1 MKKTMIKE
9 NKTNKQTNKQ
19 TKTATT
25 YNVPAYITGGYAIRQ
40 LL

>member
-1 MKKTMIKE
+1 MKKTIIKE
-9 NKTNKQTNKQ
+9 NKTNKQ

-25 YNVPAYITGGYAIRQ
+25 YNAPAYITDGYAIRQ